1 MNEEYIYQDT
11 IIYTMDSGYFV
22 GFIFLLVICFGVYF
36 IIDDFF
42 KSRTGRS
49 LKKNA
54 KTMAGVGKIVGKGA
68 VDIGK
73 IIGKAAIDKV
83 SDKLDNRSQRSKL
96 QKQLLQID
104 RKLDSYKKMEETGT
118 MSKAERNEWKELAKE
133 RLILSETLEDYED

>member
-1 MNEEYIYQDT
+1 
-11 IIYTMDSGYFV
+11 MDSGYFV
-22 GFIFLLVICFGVYF
+22 GFIFLLVICFGVYAL
-36 IIDDFF
+36 IDDFF

-49 LKKNA
+49 VKKNA
-54 KTMAGVGKIVGKGA
+54 ETMAGVGKIVGKGA